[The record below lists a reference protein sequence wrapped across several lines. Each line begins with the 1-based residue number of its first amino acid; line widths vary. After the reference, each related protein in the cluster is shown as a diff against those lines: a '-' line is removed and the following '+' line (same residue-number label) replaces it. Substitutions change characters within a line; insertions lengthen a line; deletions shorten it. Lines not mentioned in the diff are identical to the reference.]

1 MGDQSKSTVNND
13 PFNGETGDFIRALV
27 LAKSIIAKSGDAGCI
42 MEMHQKFGC
51 LSAEDRQHAKTMY
64 DKASSEKRRKW
75 QLTVYG
81 ALSQVFGKACT
92 PIFQATALCR
102 SDCGG
107 AVWEQLCERYQPN
120 VKSVGLAKEQE
131 LSQLMERPI
140 PDNELAVQLVYKE
153 AEAFKNQL
161 VMYGINVSEQ
171 TLVNKGINAMAK
183 SGDHWLV
190 HRSMLISLQVQK
202 AKEGVEW
209 PKDLSEFFEYILD
222 IARRQGSSKP
232 DSTTGQ
238 VNEGQAVNCGNS
250 VAGKPATTVFSV
262 GTYKGKNPQPFCKKC
277 GERTDHTTLQ
287 HIQAESCK
295 KGGKN
300 ENTSEHPRKRKHGP
314 KCWTCG
320 EMGHV
325 SKVCQNKKSKKKKR
339 PHSDDDEAEKD
350 EDMGVGLVDCGIE
363 TL

>member
-1 MGDQSKSTVNND
+1 MSYAKNQNNENRFVCATGMVDQSKSTVNND
-13 PFNGETGDFIRALV
+13 PFNGETGDFIRAQV

-42 MEMHQKFGC
+42 MEMHPKFGC
-51 LSAEDRQHAKTMY
+51 LAAEDRQNAKTMY

-107 AVWEQLCERYQPN
+107 VVWEQLCERYQPN

-131 LSQLMERPI
+131 LSELMERPI
-140 PDNELAVQLVYKE
+140 PDNELAVQLMYKE

-161 VMYGINVSEQ
+161 AMYGINVSEQ
-171 TLVNKGINAMAK
+171 TLVNKGINAMEK
-183 SGDHWLV
+183 SGAHWLV

-222 IARRQGSSKP
+222 IARRHGSSKR
-232 DSTTGQ
+232 DNTKGQ
-238 VNEGQAVNCGNS
+238 LNEGKAGISCENS
-250 VAGKPATTVFSV
+250 VSGKPTPTVLAV
-262 GTYKGKNPQPFCKKC
+262 GHYKGKNPQPFCKKMW
-277 GERTDHTTLQ
+277 GEDRSHYSSTHSGGQLQ
-287 HIQAESCK
+287 E
-295 KGGKN
+295 
-300 ENTSEHPRKRKHGP
+300 RR
-314 KCWTCG
+314 
-320 EMGHV
+320 
-325 SKVCQNKKSKKKKR
+325 
-339 PHSDDDEAEKD
+339 
-350 EDMGVGLVDCGIE
+350 
-363 TL
+363 